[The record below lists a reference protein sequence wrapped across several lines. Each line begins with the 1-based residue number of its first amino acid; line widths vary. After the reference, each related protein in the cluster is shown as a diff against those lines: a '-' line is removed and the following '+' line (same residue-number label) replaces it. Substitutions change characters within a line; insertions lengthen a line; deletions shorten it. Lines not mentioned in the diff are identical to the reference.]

1 MLWPDVKLAIPH
13 TNVTP
18 LFPSECVR
26 LTQHLKFRPESIGP
40 EACTLGTFRT
50 TNLDPIK
57 ASERYRENCNDNED
71 RREERS
77 VCKIMLPPHVQ
88 CNAGH
93 ECSLNMPPACLCVPL
108 QGRICFVVS
117 KQPSDSRLVTRL
129 TWTKSNN
136 SLAPPSLPRVAS
148 PHRHGPCPRHPRKK
162 LDSSASSEVIS
173 LTNTCHWDPTDSRR
187 GVAPGLGCP
196 RNASSLVRYSTRC
209 FRGRPS
215 SRESSRWPKENH
227 NFEFGTHVTVDVPRA
242 PVRTQEP
249 MIPHNRRTFS
259 NNRCSPGHANLQNP
273 YTLQ

>member
-26 LTQHLKFRPESIGP
+26 WTQHLKFRPESIGP

-93 ECSLNMPPACLCVPL
+93 ECSLNMAPACLCVPL

-117 KQPSDSRLVTRL
+117 KQPSDSRLVTDSRGPSPTTVWRRPVYPGWLRL
-129 TWTKSNN
+129 IDTVLVHDTRARNWILRLRARSSHSRTR
-136 SLAPPSLPRVAS
+136 ATGIPQTPVEELPQVWDVRAM
-148 PHRHGPCPRHPRKK
+148 PHRWSDTPRDASEEDQALVSHPGGRKK
-162 LDSSASSEVIS
+162 ITTSNSVPMSQ
-173 LTNTCHWDPTDSRR
+173 
-187 GVAPGLGCP
+187 
-196 RNASSLVRYSTRC
+196 ST
-209 FRGRPS
+209 
-215 SRESSRWPKENH
+215 
-227 NFEFGTHVTVDVPRA
+227 
-242 PVRTQEP
+242 
-249 MIPHNRRTFS
+249 
-259 NNRCSPGHANLQNP
+259 SPGHP
-273 YTLQ
+273 YERRSP